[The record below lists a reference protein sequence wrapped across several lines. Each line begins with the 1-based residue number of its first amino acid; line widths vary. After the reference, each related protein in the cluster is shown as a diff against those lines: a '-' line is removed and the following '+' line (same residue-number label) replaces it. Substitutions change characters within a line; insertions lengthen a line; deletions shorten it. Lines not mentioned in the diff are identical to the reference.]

1 MNHNNLTPQRVFLT
15 GAFLLV
21 FLALFLQVS
30 PVPASAAEFIKVEP
44 TATVGAEPDWE
55 WMHETLKDSGN
66 AQIVTLTDQQADDLS
81 ALRHNSDIFLYGIFP
96 VTASLLLLIWFVRW
110 FYHTF
115 IEGGL

>member
-44 TATVGAEPDWE
+44 AATIEAEPDWE

-81 ALRHNSDIFLYGIFP
+81 ALRHNSDIFLYGVFP
-96 VTASLLLLIWFVRW
+96 VTASLLLLI
-110 FYHTF
+110 
-115 IEGGL
+115 

>member
-30 PVPASAAEFIKVEP
+30 P
-44 TATVGAEPDWE
+44 VGAEPDWE